1 MYQVIKNNVITIVKG
16 DYIKFP
22 VQLHAGKFS
31 KWIEYELEDNDTYF
45 YIVAYSTNWDK

>member
-16 DYIKFP
+16 DYIRFP

-31 KWIEYELEDNDTYF
+31 K
-45 YIVAYSTNWDK
+45 